1 MDVVNMHAAKTQF
14 SKLVERASRGE
25 VITIARDGRP
35 AARLV
40 PLEVAVAPVPR
51 IGFMRG
57 EIVVPEDFDT
67 LGSDQ
72 IAELFDGR

>member
-1 MDVVNMHAAKTQF
+1 MHAAKTQF
-14 SKLVERASRGE
+14 SRLVERASRGE

-40 PLEVAVAPVPR
+40 PLEVPAGSLPR

-57 EIVVPEDFDT
+57 EFVVPEQFDT
-67 LGSDQ
+67 LGSEE
-72 IAELFDGR
+72 IADLFDGA

>member
-1 MDVVNMHAAKTQF
+1 MHAAKTQF

-40 PLEVAVAPVPR
+40 PLEMSDSPLPR

-57 EIVVPEDFDT
+57 EFVVPDQFDT
-67 LGSDQ
+67 LGSEE
-72 IAELFDGR
+72 IADLFDGA